1 MAEKNMHYLLFFI
14 LFSLN
19 LTALDKPNVVIILT
33 DDLGWGDVSY
43 HGGYIPT
50 PNIDKL
56 AEDGMELNRF
66 YSNPVCS
73 PTRASLLTGLHIF
86 NHGVVRP
93 FMNPAAEQTGMPPEL
108 KIMPQYFKEA
118 GYQTALSGK
127 WHLGTAKEEFWP
139 TNRGFETSYGHMTG
153 GIGYFDHT
161 AAGRLDWHRNESSLR
176 EEGYSTELIANEAIN
191 IIKNKDQNRPL
202 FLYVAFNAPHTPIE
216 APLQSI
222 EKFSYLE
229 DERDRVYAA
238 NVNALDNEIGKI
250 IKAIEDEDL
259 LEETIILFFSD
270 NGPVFDINPI
280 VKVIA
285 PNLIN
290 AKGSTA
296 GLSGSKTSA
305 LEGGIRV
312 PAVMWW
318 KGVIE
323 KEKSNQF
330 FFIQDVLPTLLT
342 AANIKTSDK
351 DKFDGKDKWSNLL
364 TGKIVPPRNAFI
376 GARVI
381 SDERALFNDV
391 WKLYSAKPV
400 LAPVSPSYKL
410 FNIIEDPF
418 EKNDLSKQRPEIFNA
433 MKKTITSY
441 IERDVVGDM
450 NPAHAYLHGD
460 DRQGGVELGSPWM
473 DGDYELK
480 SPPSA
485 ISSFFIFLWILIQ
498 AFKYQLASSV
508 LFIVL
513 IFYAF
518 RKLRQK

>member
-1 MAEKNMHYLLFFI
+1 MHYFLIFFLFP
-14 LFSLN
+14 LN
-19 LTALDKPNVVIILT
+19 LMAVDKPNVVIILT

-127 WHLGTAKEEFWP
+127 WHLGSAKEEFWP
-139 TNRGFETSYGHMTG
+139 SNRGFETSYGHMTG

-161 AAGRLDWHRNESSLR
+161 AAGRLDWHRNESTLR
-176 EEGYSTELIANEAIN
+176 EEGYSTVLIANEAIN
-191 IIKNKDQNRPL
+191 LIKNKDQSRPL

-216 APLQSI
+216 APLQDI
-222 EKFSYLE
+222 EKFSYVE
-229 DERDRVYAA
+229 DENDRVYAA
-238 NVNALDNEIGKI
+238 NVNALDNEIGRI
-250 IKAIEDEDL
+250 IKAIETEGL

-270 NGPVFDINPI
+270 NGPLFDMSPI
-280 VKVIA
+280 FKVMA
-285 PNLIN
+285 PDLVN
-290 AKGSTA
+290 AEGSTG
-296 GLSGSKTSA
+296 GLSGSKGSA
-305 LEGGIRV
+305 MEGGIRV
-312 PAVMWW
+312 PAVIWW
-318 KGVIE
+318 KGIIE
-323 KEKSNQF
+323 NEKSDQF
-330 FFIQDVLPTLLT
+330 FFVQDVLPTLLT
-342 AANIKTSDK
+342 AANIKTSEA
-351 DKFDGKDKWSNLL
+351 DKFDGEDKWSNLL
-364 TGKIVPPRNAFI
+364 SGQIVPPKNAFV
-376 GARVI
+376 GARI
-381 SDERALFNDV
+381 MFDERALFNDQ
-391 WKLYSAKPV
+391 WKLYSAKSV
-400 LAPVSPSYKL
+400 LFPVSASYQL
-410 FNIIEDPF
+410 FNIIEDPL
-418 EKNDLSKQRPEIFNA
+418 EKNNLVEEEPEIFSA

-441 IERDVVGDM
+441 IERDVVGNM
-450 NPAHAYLHGD
+450 NPAHGYLHGD
-460 DRQGGVELGSPWM
+460 NEQGGIEIGSPWL
-473 DGDYELK
+473 DGGYELK

-498 AFKYQLASSV
+498 AFKYQLTATI

>member
-1 MAEKNMHYLLFFI
+1 MRYLLFFI

-19 LTALDKPNVVIILT
+19 LTALDNPNVVIILT

-43 HGGYIPT
+43 HGSHIPT

-56 AEDGMELNRF
+56 AKDGMELNRF

-191 IIKNKDQNRPL
+191 IINNKDQNRPL

-250 IKAIEDEDL
+250 IKAIEDKGL

-318 KGVIE
+318 KGIIE
-323 KEKSNQF
+323 KEKSDQF
-330 FFIQDVLPTLLT
+330 FFIQDVLPTLLA
-342 AANIKTSDK
+342 AANIKTSYK

-364 TGKIVPPRNAFI
+364 TGQIVPPRNAFI

-418 EKNDLSKQRPEIFNA
+418 EQNDLSRERPEIFNA

-508 LFIVL
+508 LFIFL

>member
-1 MAEKNMHYLLFFI
+1 MRYFLVLM

-19 LTALDKPNVVIILT
+19 LLGVDKPNVVIILT

-43 HGGYIPT
+43 HGGHIPT
-50 PNIDKL
+50 PNIDQL
-56 AEDGMELNRF
+56 AKDGIELNRF
-66 YSNPVCS
+66 YSNPICS
-73 PTRASLLTGLHIF
+73 PTRASLMTGLHIF

-108 KIMPQYFKEA
+108 KIMPQYFYEA

-139 TNRGFETSYGHMTG
+139 TNRGFERSYGHMTG

-161 AAGRLDWHRNESSLR
+161 AAGRLDWHRNESTLR
-176 EEGYSTELIANEAIN
+176 EEGYSTELIAKEAIN

-216 APLQSI
+216 APLKDI
-222 EKFSYLE
+222 EKFSYFE
-229 DERDRVYAA
+229 DERDQVYAA
-238 NVNALDNEIGKI
+238 NVNALDNEIGRI
-250 IKAIEDEDL
+250 IKTIKTEGL

-305 LEGGIRV
+305 KEGGIRV
-312 PAVMWW
+312 PAVIWW

-323 KEKSNQF
+323 NEKSEQF
-330 FFIQDVLPTLLT
+330 FFVQDVLPTLLT
-342 AANIKTSDK
+342 AASIKTSNA
-351 DKFDGKDKWSNLL
+351 DKFDGEDKWSNLL
-364 TGKIVPPRNAFI
+364 TGQIVPPKNAFI
-376 GARVI
+376 GARLI
-381 SDERALFNDV
+381 SDERALFNDQ
-391 WKLYSAKPV
+391 WKLYSARPV
-400 LAPVSPSYKL
+400 LVPVSASYQL
-410 FNIIEDPF
+410 FNIIKDPF
-418 EKNDLSKQRPEIFNA
+418 EKNDLAEKEPEIFNT
-433 MKKTITSY
+433 MKKTINAY

-473 DGDYELK
+473 DGDYELNN
-480 SPPSA
+480 PPSSVA
-485 ISSFFIFLWILIQ
+485 SFFIFLWILVQ
-498 AFKYQLASSV
+498 AFKYQLVAT
-508 LFIVL
+508 LLLIVA

-518 RKLRQK
+518 KKLRQ

>member
-1 MAEKNMHYLLFFI
+1 MHYFLVLM

-19 LTALDKPNVVIILT
+19 LLAVDKPNVVIILT

-43 HGGYIPT
+43 HGGHIPT
-50 PNIDKL
+50 PNIDQL
-56 AEDGMELNRF
+56 AKDGVELNRF
-66 YSNPVCS
+66 YSNPICS
-73 PTRASLLTGLHIF
+73 PTRASLMTGLHIF

-108 KIMPQYFKEA
+108 KIMPQYFNEA

-161 AAGRLDWHRNESSLR
+161 AAGRLDWHRNESTLR
-176 EEGYSTELIANEAIN
+176 EEGYSTELIASEAIN
-191 IIKNKDQNRPL
+191 IIENKDQNRPL
-202 FLYVAFNAPHTPIE
+202 FLYIAFNAPHTPIE
-216 APLQSI
+216 APLKDI

-229 DERDRVYAA
+229 DEKDQVYAA
-238 NVNALDNEIGKI
+238 NVNALDNEIGRI
-250 IKAIEDEDL
+250 IKAIKTEGL

-305 LEGGIRV
+305 KEGGIRV
-312 PAVMWW
+312 PAIMWW

-323 KEKSNQF
+323 NKKSEQF
-330 FFIQDVLPTLLT
+330 FFVQDLLPTLLT
-342 AANIKTSDK
+342 AANIKTSDA
-351 DKFDGKDKWSNLL
+351 DKFDGEDKWSNLL
-364 TGKIVPPRNAFI
+364 TGQIVPPKNAFI
-376 GARVI
+376 GARLI
-381 SDERALFNDV
+381 SDERALFNDQ
-391 WKLYSAKPV
+391 WKLYSARPV
-400 LAPVSPSYKL
+400 LVPVSASYQL
-410 FNIIEDPF
+410 FNIIKDPF
-418 EKNDLSKQRPEIFNA
+418 EKNDLSEEEPEIFNA
-433 MKKTITSY
+433 MKKTINSY
-441 IERDVVGDM
+441 IENDVVGDM

-460 DRQGGVELGSPWM
+460 DRQGGIEIGSPWM
-473 DGDYELK
+473 DGDYELNN
-480 SPPSA
+480 PPSSVA
-485 ISSFFIFLWILIQ
+485 SFFIFLWILIQ
-498 AFKYQLASSV
+498 AFKYQLLAS
-508 LFIVL
+508 LIFIVA

-518 RKLRQK
+518 KKFKQ

>member
-1 MAEKNMHYLLFFI
+1 MRYFLVLM

-19 LTALDKPNVVIILT
+19 LLGVDKPNVVIILT

-43 HGGYIPT
+43 HGGHIPT
-50 PNIDKL
+50 PNIDQL
-56 AEDGMELNRF
+56 AKDGIELNRF
-66 YSNPVCS
+66 YSNPICS
-73 PTRASLLTGLHIF
+73 PTRASLMTGLHIF

-108 KIMPQYFKEA
+108 KIMPQYFYEA

-139 TNRGFETSYGHMTG
+139 TNRGFERSYGHMTG

-161 AAGRLDWHRNESSLR
+161 AAGRLDWHRNESTLR
-176 EEGYSTELIANEAIN
+176 EEGYSTELIAKEAIN

-216 APLQSI
+216 APLKDI
-222 EKFSYLE
+222 EKFSYFE
-229 DERDRVYAA
+229 DERDQVYAA
-238 NVNALDNEIGKI
+238 NVNALDNEIGRI
-250 IKAIEDEDL
+250 IKTIKTEGL

-305 LEGGIRV
+305 KEGGIRV
-312 PAVMWW
+312 PAVIWW

-323 KEKSNQF
+323 NEKSEQF
-330 FFIQDVLPTLLT
+330 FFVQDVLPTLLT
-342 AANIKTSDK
+342 AASIKTSNA
-351 DKFDGKDKWSNLL
+351 DKFDGEDKWSNLL
-364 TGKIVPPRNAFI
+364 TGQIVPPKNAFI
-376 GARVI
+376 GARLI
-381 SDERALFNDV
+381 SDERALFNDQ
-391 WKLYSAKPV
+391 WKLYSARPV
-400 LAPVSPSYKL
+400 LVPVSASYQL
-410 FNIIEDPF
+410 FNIIKDPF
-418 EKNDLSKQRPEIFNA
+418 EKNDLAEKEPEIFNA
-433 MKKTITSY
+433 MKKTINAY

-473 DGDYELK
+473 DGDYELNN
-480 SPPSA
+480 PPSSVA
-485 ISSFFIFLWILIQ
+485 SFFIFLWILVQ
-498 AFKYQLASSV
+498 AFKYQLVAT
-508 LFIVL
+508 LLLIVA

-518 RKLRQK
+518 KKLRQ

>member
-1 MAEKNMHYLLFFI
+1 MRYLLFFI

-19 LTALDKPNVVIILT
+19 LTALDNPNVVIILT

-43 HGGYIPT
+43 HGSHIPT

-56 AEDGMELNRF
+56 AENGMELNRF

-222 EKFSYLE
+222 KKFSYLE

-312 PAVMWW
+312 PAVLWW
-318 KGVIE
+318 KGIIE
-323 KEKSNQF
+323 REKSNQF

-342 AANIKTSDK
+342 AANVKTSDK
-351 DKFDGKDKWSNLL
+351 DKFDGDDKWSNLL
-364 TGKIVPPRNAFI
+364 TGQIVPPRNAFI

-418 EKNDLSKQRPEIFNA
+418 EQNDLSKQRPEIFNA

-498 AFKYQLASSV
+498 AFKYQLTAAI

-513 IFYAF
+513 IIYAF

>member
-1 MAEKNMHYLLFFI
+1 MRYLLFFI

-19 LTALDKPNVVIILT
+19 LTALDNPNVVIILT

-43 HGGYIPT
+43 HGSHIPT

-56 AEDGMELNRF
+56 AENGMELNRF

-222 EKFSYLE
+222 KKFSYLE
-229 DERDRVYAA
+229 DERDQVYAA

-312 PAVMWW
+312 PAVLWW
-318 KGVIE
+318 KGIIE
-323 KEKSNQF
+323 REKSNQF

-351 DKFDGKDKWSNLL
+351 DKFDGDDKWSNLL
-364 TGKIVPPRNAFI
+364 TGQIVPPRNAFI

-418 EKNDLSKQRPEIFNA
+418 EQNDLSKQRPEIFNA

-498 AFKYQLASSV
+498 AFKYQLTAAI

-513 IFYAF
+513 IFYAL

>member
-1 MAEKNMHYLLFFI
+1 MHYFLVLM

-19 LTALDKPNVVIILT
+19 LLAVDKPNVVIILT

-50 PNIDKL
+50 PNIDQL

-108 KIMPQYFKEA
+108 KIMPQYFNEA

-161 AAGRLDWHRNESSLR
+161 AAGRLDWHRNESTLR

-191 IIKNKDQNRPL
+191 IIKNKDQSRPL

-216 APLQSI
+216 APLQII

-229 DERDRVYAA
+229 DEKDRVYAA
-238 NVNALDNEIGKI
+238 NVNALDNEIGRI
-250 IKAIEDEDL
+250 IKTIKDEGL

-318 KGVIE
+318 KGIVE
-323 KEKSNQF
+323 KEKSDQF
-330 FFIQDVLPTLLT
+330 FFVQDVLPTLLS

-351 DKFDGKDKWSNLL
+351 DKFDGLDKWSNLL
-364 TGKIVPPRNAFI
+364 TGQIVPPKNAFI

-381 SDERALFNDV
+381 SDERALFNNV

-418 EKNDLSKQRPEIFNA
+418 EQNDLSRERPEIFNA

-473 DGDYELK
+473 DGGYELK

-498 AFKYQLASSV
+498 AFKYQLTATI

>member
-1 MAEKNMHYLLFFI
+1 MRVLLTFLVFI
-14 LFSLN
+14 SCN
-19 LTALDKPNVVIILT
+19 LYSKDKPNIIIILT

-50 PNIDKL
+50 PNIDQL
-56 AEDGMELNRF
+56 AEDGIELNRF
-66 YSNPVCS
+66 YANPVCS

-127 WHLGTAKEEFWP
+127 WHLGMAKEEFWP
-139 TNRGFETSYGHMTG
+139 TNRGFDTSYGHMSG

-161 AAGRLDWHRNESSLR
+161 AAGRLDWHRNGKSLV

-191 IIKNKDQNRPL
+191 IIQNKDKDRPL

-216 APLQSI
+216 APLKNIKS
-222 EKFSYLE
+222 FAYL
-229 DERDRVYAA
+229 DDKKDQVYAA
-238 NVNALDNEIGKI
+238 NVNALDFEIGKI
-250 IKAIEDEDL
+250 LNAIEEEGIL
-259 LEETIILFFSD
+259 NETIILFFSD
-270 NGPVFDINPI
+270 NGPVFDIDPI

-296 GLSGSKTSA
+296 GLKGSKTSA

-312 PAVMWW
+312 PAVIWW

-323 KEKSNQF
+323 KSKSDQF
-330 FFIQDVLPTLLT
+330 FFVQDILPTLLSASGISISNNT
-342 AANIKTSDK
+342 
-351 DKFDGKDKWSNLL
+351 KFDGKDKWINL
-364 TGKIVPPRNAFI
+364 TTNTIIPPENAFI
-376 GARVI
+376 GSRVI
-381 SDERALFNDV
+381 SDERALFNDE
-391 WKLYSAKPV
+391 WKLYSSKPQ
-400 LAPVSPSYKL
+400 LIPVSASYKL
-410 FNIIEDPF
+410 FNIIKDPY
-418 EKNDLSKQRPEIFNA
+418 EKNDLSEVKSEVFKK

-441 IERDVVGDM
+441 EERDVVGDM

-460 DRQGGVELGSPWM
+460 DRQGGTELGSPWL
-473 DGDYELK
+473 DGNYELNN
-480 SPPSA
+480 PPSLIA
-485 ISSFFIFLWILIQ
+485 TIFISIWILMQ
-498 AFKYQLASSV
+498 AFIYY
-508 LFIVL
+508 FIAFGVL
-513 IFYAF
+513 IFIIFYF
-518 RKLRQK
+518 VKKLK

>member
-1 MAEKNMHYLLFFI
+1 MRYLLFFI

-19 LTALDKPNVVIILT
+19 LTALDNPNVVIILT

-43 HGGYIPT
+43 HGSHIPT

-56 AEDGMELNRF
+56 AENGMELNRF

-229 DERDRVYAA
+229 DERDQVYAA

-312 PAVMWW
+312 PAVLWW
-318 KGVIE
+318 KGIIE

-351 DKFDGKDKWSNLL
+351 DKFDGDDKWSNLL
-364 TGKIVPPRNAFI
+364 TGQIVPPRNAFI

-418 EKNDLSKQRPEIFNA
+418 EQNDLSKQRPEIFNA

-498 AFKYQLASSV
+498 AFKYQLTAAI

-513 IFYAF
+513 IIYAF

>member
-1 MAEKNMHYLLFFI
+1 MRCFLVLM

-19 LTALDKPNVVIILT
+19 LLGVDKPNVVIILT

-43 HGGYIPT
+43 HGGHIPT
-50 PNIDKL
+50 PNIDQL
-56 AEDGMELNRF
+56 AKDGIELNRF
-66 YSNPVCS
+66 YSNPICS
-73 PTRASLLTGLHIF
+73 PTRASLMTGLHIF

-108 KIMPQYFKEA
+108 KIMPQYFYEA

-139 TNRGFETSYGHMTG
+139 TNRGFERSYGHMTG

-161 AAGRLDWHRNESSLR
+161 AAGRLDWHRNESTLR
-176 EEGYSTELIANEAIN
+176 EEGYSTELIAKEAIN

-216 APLQSI
+216 APLKDI
-222 EKFSYLE
+222 EKFSYFE
-229 DERDRVYAA
+229 DERDQVYAA
-238 NVNALDNEIGKI
+238 NVNALDNEIGRI
-250 IKAIEDEDL
+250 IKAIKTEGL

-305 LEGGIRV
+305 KEGGIRV
-312 PAVMWW
+312 PAVIWW

-323 KEKSNQF
+323 NEKSEQF
-330 FFIQDVLPTLLT
+330 FFVQDVLPTLLT
-342 AANIKTSDK
+342 AASIKTSNA
-351 DKFDGKDKWSNLL
+351 DKFDGEDKWSNLL
-364 TGKIVPPRNAFI
+364 TGQIVPPKNAFI
-376 GARVI
+376 GARLI
-381 SDERALFNDV
+381 SDERALFNDQ
-391 WKLYSAKPV
+391 WKLYSARPV
-400 LAPVSPSYKL
+400 LVPVSASYQL
-410 FNIIEDPF
+410 FNIIKDPF
-418 EKNDLSKQRPEIFNA
+418 EKNDLAEKEPEIFNA
-433 MKKTITSY
+433 MKKTINAY

-473 DGDYELK
+473 DGDYELNN
-480 SPPSA
+480 PPSSVA
-485 ISSFFIFLWILIQ
+485 SFFIFLWILVQ
-498 AFKYQLASSV
+498 AFKYQLVAT
-508 LFIVL
+508 LLLIVA

-518 RKLRQK
+518 KKLRQ

>member
-1 MAEKNMHYLLFFI
+1 MRYFLVLM

-19 LTALDKPNVVIILT
+19 LLGVDKPNVVIILT

-43 HGGYIPT
+43 HGGHIPT
-50 PNIDKL
+50 PNIDQL
-56 AEDGMELNRF
+56 AKDGIELNRF
-66 YSNPVCS
+66 YSNPICS
-73 PTRASLLTGLHIF
+73 PTRASLMTGLHIF

-108 KIMPQYFKEA
+108 KIMPQYFYEA

-161 AAGRLDWHRNESSLR
+161 AAGRLDWHRNESTLR
-176 EEGYSTELIANEAIN
+176 EEGYSTELIAKEAIN

-216 APLQSI
+216 APLKDI
-222 EKFSYLE
+222 EKFSYFE
-229 DERDRVYAA
+229 DERDQVYAA
-238 NVNALDNEIGKI
+238 NVNALDNEIGRI
-250 IKAIEDEDL
+250 IKTIKTEGL

-305 LEGGIRV
+305 KEGGIRV
-312 PAVMWW
+312 PAVIWW

-323 KEKSNQF
+323 NEKSEQF
-330 FFIQDVLPTLLT
+330 FFVQDVLPTLLT
-342 AANIKTSDK
+342 AASIKTSNA
-351 DKFDGKDKWSNLL
+351 DKFDGEDKWSNLL
-364 TGKIVPPRNAFI
+364 TGQIVPPKNAFI
-376 GARVI
+376 GARLI
-381 SDERALFNDV
+381 SDERALFNDQ
-391 WKLYSAKPV
+391 WKLYSARPV
-400 LAPVSPSYKL
+400 LVPVSASYQL
-410 FNIIEDPF
+410 FNIIKDPF
-418 EKNDLSKQRPEIFNA
+418 EKNDLAEKEPEIFNA
-433 MKKTITSY
+433 MKKTINAY

-473 DGDYELK
+473 DGDYELNN
-480 SPPSA
+480 PPSSVA
-485 ISSFFIFLWILIQ
+485 SFFIFLWILVQ
-498 AFKYQLASSV
+498 AFKYQLVAT
-508 LFIVL
+508 LLLIVA

-518 RKLRQK
+518 KKLRQ

>member
-1 MAEKNMHYLLFFI
+1 MRVLLTFLVFI
-14 LFSLN
+14 SCN
-19 LTALDKPNVVIILT
+19 LYSKDKPNIIIILT

-50 PNIDKL
+50 PNIDQL
-56 AEDGMELNRF
+56 AEDGVELNRF
-66 YSNPVCS
+66 YANPVCS

-127 WHLGTAKEEFWP
+127 WHLGMAKEEFWP
-139 TNRGFETSYGHMTG
+139 TNRGFDTSYGHMSG

-161 AAGRLDWHRNESSLR
+161 AAGRLDWHRNGKSLV

-191 IIKNKDQNRPL
+191 IIQNKDKDRPL

-216 APLQSI
+216 APLKNIKS
-222 EKFSYLE
+222 FAYL
-229 DERDRVYAA
+229 DDKKDQVYAA
-238 NVNALDNEIGKI
+238 NVNALDFEIGKI
-250 IKAIEDEDL
+250 LNAIEEEGIL
-259 LEETIILFFSD
+259 NETIILFFSD
-270 NGPVFDINPI
+270 NGPVFDIDPI

-296 GLSGSKTSA
+296 GLKGSKTSA

-312 PAVMWW
+312 PAVIWW

-323 KEKSNQF
+323 KSKSDQF
-330 FFIQDVLPTLLT
+330 FFVQDILPTLLSASGISISNNT
-342 AANIKTSDK
+342 
-351 DKFDGKDKWSNLL
+351 KFDGKDKWINL
-364 TGKIVPPRNAFI
+364 TTNTIIPPENAFI
-376 GARVI
+376 GSRVI
-381 SDERALFNDV
+381 SDERALFNDE
-391 WKLYSAKPV
+391 WKLYSSKPQ
-400 LAPVSPSYKL
+400 LIPVSASYKL
-410 FNIIEDPF
+410 FNIIKDPY
-418 EKNDLSKQRPEIFNA
+418 EKNDLSEVKSEVFKK

-441 IERDVVGDM
+441 EERDVVGDM

-460 DRQGGVELGSPWM
+460 DRQGGTELGSPWL
-473 DGDYELK
+473 DGNYELNN
-480 SPPSA
+480 PPSSIA
-485 ISSFFIFLWILIQ
+485 TIFISIWILMQ
-498 AFKYQLASSV
+498 AFIYY
-508 LFIVL
+508 FIAFGVL
-513 IFYAF
+513 IFIIFYF
-518 RKLRQK
+518 VKKLK

>member
-1 MAEKNMHYLLFFI
+1 MRYLLFTLLTCSI
-14 LFSLN
+14 NLFS
-19 LTALDKPNVVIILT
+19 TDKPNIIIILT

-50 PNIDKL
+50 PNIDQL
-56 AEDGMELNRF
+56 AEDGMEMNRF

-73 PTRASLLTGLHIF
+73 PTRASMLTGLHIF

-127 WHLGTAKEEFWP
+127 WHLGMAKEEFWP

-161 AAGRLDWHRNESSLR
+161 AAGRLDWHRNGKPLE

-191 IIKNKDQNRPL
+191 IIQNKDKNRPL

-216 APLQSI
+216 APMKNI
-222 EKFSYLE
+222 ETFSYL
-229 DERDRVYAA
+229 DDKKNQVYAA
-238 NVNALDNEIGKI
+238 NVNALDFEIGKI
-250 IKAIEDEDL
+250 LDAIKEEGILED
-259 LEETIILFFSD
+259 TIILFFSD
-270 NGPVFDINPI
+270 NGPVFDIDPI

-296 GLSGSKTSA
+296 GLRGSKTSA

-312 PAVMWW
+312 PAVIWW

-323 KEKSNQF
+323 KSKSNQF
-330 FFIQDVLPTLLT
+330 FFVQDILPTLLS
-342 AANIKTSDK
+342 ASGINISSST
-351 DKFDGKDKWSNLL
+351 KFDGKDKWINLK
-364 TGKIVPPRNAFI
+364 TNTTTPPKNAFI
-376 GARVI
+376 GSRVI
-381 SDERALFNDV
+381 SDERALFNDE
-391 WKLYSAKPV
+391 WKLYSSKPQ
-400 LAPVSPSYKL
+400 LIPVSASYKL
-410 FNIIEDPF
+410 FNIIKDPY
-418 EKNDLSKQRPEIFNA
+418 EKDDLSEVEFEVFET
-433 MKKTITSY
+433 MKKTITSFT
-441 IERDVVGDM
+441 ERDAVGDM

-460 DRQGGVELGSPWM
+460 DRQGGIELGSPWL
-473 DGDYELK
+473 DGDYELNN
-480 SPPSA
+480 PPSILSTIF
-485 ISSFFIFLWILIQ
+485 ISIWILIQ
-498 AFKYQLASSV
+498 AFKYYLLAIA
-508 LFIVL
+508 LLIVI
-513 IFYAF
+513 IFF
-518 RKLRQK
+518 SLRKLR

>member
-1 MAEKNMHYLLFFI
+1 MYYLLIFF

-19 LTALDKPNVVIILT
+19 LMAVDKPNVVIILT

-50 PNIDKL
+50 PNIDQL

-161 AAGRLDWHRNESSLR
+161 AAGRLDWHRNESTLR

-191 IIKNKDQNRPL
+191 IIKNKDQSRPL

-216 APLQSI
+216 APLQII

-229 DERDRVYAA
+229 DEKDRVYAA
-238 NVNALDNEIGKI
+238 NVNALDNEIGRI
-250 IKAIEDEDL
+250 IKTIKDEGL

-312 PAVMWW
+312 PAIMWW
-318 KGVIE
+318 KGIVE
-323 KEKSNQF
+323 KEKSDQF
-330 FFIQDVLPTLLT
+330 FFVQDVLPTLLS

-351 DKFDGKDKWSNLL
+351 DKFDGLDKWSNLL
-364 TGKIVPPRNAFI
+364 TGQIVPPKNAFI

-381 SDERALFNDV
+381 SDERALFNNV

-418 EKNDLSKQRPEIFNA
+418 EQNDLSRERPEIFNA

-473 DGDYELK
+473 DGGYELK

-498 AFKYQLASSV
+498 AFKYQLTATI

-518 RKLRQK
+518 RKLR